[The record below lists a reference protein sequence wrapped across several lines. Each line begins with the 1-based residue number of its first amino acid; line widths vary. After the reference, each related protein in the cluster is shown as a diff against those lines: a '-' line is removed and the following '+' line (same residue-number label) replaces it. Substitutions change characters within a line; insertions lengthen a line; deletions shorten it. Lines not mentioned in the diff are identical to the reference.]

1 MTAVSVDLLP
11 FFLVIAAITGA
22 TLGSLYTRRMR
33 GKAVFGPLRRGRAK
47 AVAERLYL
55 YTRRENLNYLYTRRE
70 NLKFLYISRKGIKEI
85 LRDRRGFALLVFFPV
100 VLIVLFAF
108 AFGSGSFLSGG
119 SIPHQIAVV
128 NNDVGVRLA
137 VNNTTQ
143 YVNYGTNFA
152 GVLENATAENSTTHL
167 FHLNNVSE
175 EKADDLLESR
185 GIDALIIIPQNFSS
199 AFAAMVN
206 NSTRMAITSSVG
218 QQAIANGGFS
228 PGATNVNL
236 PKAGNASSFL
246 ALEGDSGY
254 INFAAAQGLVSAIFD
269 QYKNNV
275 ETQALTAASSG
286 QAQTLFNDSIPLVIQ
301 PILGTQSFSLFD
313 YLVPGLIVFALLLQ
327 ISVVAGN
334 TVREIET
341 RTLDRIKLSK
351 ARSFDLLFGTF
362 LTWSIITVVQVLILI
377 AVAIALGYHHQGDF
391 TSLGLAA
398 LIGVIAGMASISLA
412 LIVASFTTNER
423 QAVTLCGMLSMPLG
437 FMAGAFIPLPR
448 QVLGTFGGHTYQI
461 YDLLPWT
468 HAISALRSVLTYGTG
483 LSADVVFEMSWLIVL
498 TAILFVIGVMT
509 YARTRLKA
517 ER

>member
-1 MTAVSVDLLP
+1 MKRVNMKRLK
-11 FFLVIAAITGA
+11 FLYI
-22 TLGSLYTRRMR
+22 
-33 GKAVFGPLRRGRAK
+33 LRK
-47 AVAERLYL
+47 WIE
-55 YTRRENLNYLYTRRE
+55 E

-85 LRDRRGFALLVFFPV
+85 LRDRRGFALLLFFPI

-128 NNDVGVRLA
+128 NNDAGVRLA
-137 VNNTTQ
+137 VNNTMQ
-143 YVNYGTNFA
+143 YVNYGANFT

-175 EKADDLLESR
+175 ETAEGLLESR
-185 GIDALIIIPQNFSS
+185 ENDSLIIIPQNFSS

-206 NSTRMAITSSVG
+206 DSARAAITSSVG
-218 QQAIANGGFS
+218 QQAIANS
-228 PGATNVNL
+228 LSPVAVNVPGANATL
-236 PKAGNASSFL
+236 PEAGNASSL
-246 ALEGDSGY
+246 LTVEGDSGY
-254 INFAAAQGLVSAIFD
+254 VNFATAQATISAIFD
-269 QYKNNV
+269 QYKNNA
-275 ETQALTAASSG
+275 ETQAMTAAPSG
-286 QAQTLFNDSIPLVIQ
+286 PVQTLFNDSIPLVTQ
-301 PILGTQSFSLFD
+301 PIPGTQSFSLFD

-327 ISVVAGN
+327 VSVVAGN
-334 TVREIET
+334 TVRETEKG
-341 RTLDRIKLSK
+341 TLDRIKLSK
-351 ARSFDLLFGTF
+351 VRSFDLLFGTF
-362 LTWSIITVVQVLILI
+362 LTWTIITVAQVLILI
-377 AVAIALGYHHQGDF
+377 AVAIALGYKHQGDF
-391 TSLGLAA
+391 TSLGLAT

-412 LIVASFTTNER
+412 LIVASFTKNER
-423 QAVTLCGMLSMPLG
+423 QAGTLCAMLSMPLG
-437 FMAGAFIPLPR
+437 FMAGAFIPLPQ

>member
-1 MTAVSVDLLP
+1 MKRVNMK
-11 FFLVIAAITGA
+11 
-22 TLGSLYTRRMR
+22 R
-33 GKAVFGPLRRGRAK
+33 
-47 AVAERLYL
+47 
-55 YTRRENLNYLYTRRE
+55 
-70 NLKFLYISRKGIKEI
+70 LKFLYISRKGIKEI
-85 LRDRRGFALLVFFPV
+85 LRDRREFAFLLFFPI
-100 VLIVLFAF
+100 VLIILFAF

-128 NNDVGVRLA
+128 NNDAGVRLA

-143 YVNYGTNFA
+143 YVNYGANFT

-175 EKADDLLESR
+175 ETAEGLLESR
-185 GIDALIIIPQNFSS
+185 EIDALILIPQNFSS

-206 NSTRMAITSSVG
+206 DSARAAITSSVG
-218 QQAIANGGFS
+218 QQAIANS
-228 PGATNVNL
+228 LSPVAVNVPGANATL
-236 PKAGNASSFL
+236 PKAGNASSL
-246 ALEGDSGY
+246 LTVEGDSGY
-254 INFAAAQGLVSAIFD
+254 VNFATAQAAISAIFD
-269 QYKNNV
+269 QYKNNA
-275 ETQALTAASSG
+275 ETQAMTAAPSG
-286 QAQTLFNDSIPLVIQ
+286 PVQTLFNDSIPLVIQ
-301 PILGTQSFSLFD
+301 PIPGTQSFSLFD

-327 ISVVAGN
+327 VSVVAGN
-334 TVREIET
+334 TVRDIET
-341 RTLDRIKLSK
+341 GTLDRIKLSK
-351 ARSFDLLFGTF
+351 VRSFDLLFGTF
-362 LTWSIITVVQVLILI
+362 LTWTIITVAQVLILI
-377 AVAIALGYHHQGDF
+377 AVAIALGYKHQGDF
-391 TSLGLAA
+391 TSLGLAT

-423 QAVTLCGMLSMPLG
+423 QAATLCAMLSMPLG
-437 FMAGAFIPLPR
+437 FMAGAFIPLPQ

>member
-1 MTAVSVDLLP
+1 
-11 FFLVIAAITGA
+11 
-22 TLGSLYTRRMR
+22 
-33 GKAVFGPLRRGRAK
+33 
-47 AVAERLYL
+47 
-55 YTRRENLNYLYTRRE
+55 
-70 NLKFLYISRKGIKEI
+70 
-85 LRDRRGFALLVFFPV
+85 
-100 VLIVLFAF
+100 
-108 AFGSGSFLSGG
+108 
-119 SIPHQIAVV
+119 
-128 NNDVGVRLA
+128 
-137 VNNTTQ
+137 
-143 YVNYGTNFA
+143 
-152 GVLENATAENSTTHL
+152 
-167 FHLNNVSE
+167 
-175 EKADDLLESR
+175 
-185 GIDALIIIPQNFSS
+185 
-199 AFAAMVN
+199 
-206 NSTRMAITSSVG
+206 
-218 QQAIANGGFS
+218 
-228 PGATNVNL
+228 
-236 PKAGNASSFL
+236 
-246 ALEGDSGY
+246 
-254 INFAAAQGLVSAIFD
+254 
-269 QYKNNV
+269 
-275 ETQALTAASSG
+275 
-286 QAQTLFNDSIPLVIQ
+286 VIQ
-301 PILGTQSFSLFD
+301 PIPGTQSFSLFD

>member
-1 MTAVSVDLLP
+1 MKKVNMKRLK
-11 FFLVIAAITGA
+11 FLYI
-22 TLGSLYTRRMR
+22 
-33 GKAVFGPLRRGRAK
+33 LRK
-47 AVAERLYL
+47 SIK
-55 YTRRENLNYLYTRRE
+55 E
-70 NLKFLYISRKGIKEI
+70 NLKFLYISQKGIKEI
-85 LRDRRGFALLVFFPV
+85 LRDRRGFALLLFFPM

-128 NNDVGVRLA
+128 NNDAGVMLT
-137 VNNTTQ
+137 VNNTPQ
-143 YVNYGTNFA
+143 YVNYGANFT

-175 EKADDLLESR
+175 ETAEGLLESR
-185 GIDALIIIPQNFSS
+185 EIDALIIIPQNFSS

-206 NSTRMAITSSVG
+206 DSAQAAITSSVG
-218 QQAIANGGFS
+218 QQAIANS
-228 PGATNVNL
+228 LSPVAVNVPGANSTL
-236 PKAGNASSFL
+236 PKAGNASSL
-246 ALEGDSGY
+246 LTVEGDSGY
-254 INFAAAQGLVSAIFD
+254 VNFATAQAAISAIFD
-269 QYKNNV
+269 QYKNNA
-275 ETQALTAASSG
+275 ETQAMTAAPSG
-286 QAQTLFNDSIPLVIQ
+286 PVQTLFNDSIPLVTQ
-301 PILGTQSFSLFD
+301 PIPGTQSFSLFD

-327 ISVVAGN
+327 VSVVAGN
-334 TVREIET
+334 MVRDIET
-341 RTLDRIKLSK
+341 GTLDRLKLSK
-351 ARSFDLLFGTF
+351 VRSFDLLFGTF
-362 LTWSIITVVQVLILI
+362 LTWTIITVAQVLILI
-377 AVAIALGYHHQGDF
+377 AVAIALGYKHQGDF
-391 TSLGLAA
+391 TSLGLAT

-423 QAVTLCGMLSMPLG
+423 QAGTLCAMLSMPLG
-437 FMAGAFIPLPR
+437 FMAGAFIPLPQ

-509 YARTRLKA
+509 YARTRLKP

>member
-1 MTAVSVDLLP
+1 MKRVNMKRLK
-11 FFLVIAAITGA
+11 FLYISRKWI
-22 TLGSLYTRRMR
+22 
-33 GKAVFGPLRRGRAK
+33 
-47 AVAERLYL
+47 E
-55 YTRRENLNYLYTRRE
+55 E

-85 LRDRRGFALLVFFPV
+85 LRDRRGFALLLFFPI

-128 NNDVGVRLA
+128 NNDAGVRLA
-137 VNNTTQ
+137 VNNTMQ
-143 YVNYGTNFA
+143 YVNYGANFT

-175 EKADDLLESR
+175 ETAEGLLESR
-185 GIDALIIIPQNFSS
+185 EIDALIIIPQNFSS

-206 NSTRMAITSSVG
+206 DSARAAITSSVG
-218 QQAIANGGFS
+218 QQAIANS
-228 PGATNVNL
+228 LSPVAVNVPGANATL
-236 PKAGNASSFL
+236 PKAGNASSL
-246 ALEGDSGY
+246 LTVEGDSGY
-254 INFAAAQGLVSAIFD
+254 VNFATAQATISAIFD
-269 QYKNNV
+269 QYKNNA
-275 ETQALTAASSG
+275 ETQAMTAAPSG
-286 QAQTLFNDSIPLVIQ
+286 PVQTLFNDSIPLVTQ
-301 PILGTQSFSLFD
+301 PIPGTQSFSLFD

-327 ISVVAGN
+327 VSVVAGN
-334 TVREIET
+334 TVRESE
-341 RTLDRIKLSK
+341 RGTLDRIKLSK
-351 ARSFDLLFGTF
+351 VRSFDLLFGTF
-362 LTWSIITVVQVLILI
+362 LTWTIITVAQVLILI
-377 AVAIALGYHHQGDF
+377 AVAIALGYKHQGDF
-391 TSLGLAA
+391 TSLGLAT

-423 QAVTLCGMLSMPLG
+423 QAGTLCAMLSMPLG
-437 FMAGAFIPLPR
+437 FIAGAFIPLPQ

-468 HAISALRSVLTYGTG
+468 YAISALRSVLTYGTG